1 MMAFIAGLVI
11 GAVGFAAVMFIAL
24 GILSGTIRARRRRR
38 KTYTVGGVPMRRN
51 S

>member
-1 MMAFIAGLVI
+1 MMSFIYGIIVGIVGLLVFTF
-11 GAVGFAAVMFIAL
+11 VGLA
-24 GILSGTIRARRRRR
+24 ILSGTIRVRRRRR